1 MAVPSSSFV
10 VDNPGDGVGDTSPP
24 VNYEVCDYSG
34 FRAKPGTLQ
43 ETWDGLMVLPEFW
56 HARHDQD
63 FVRSRPEQLNRGA
76 IRPDD
81 TGRELTYVAIS
92 PSDLQA

>member
-10 VDNPGDGVGDTSPP
+10 VDNPGDGVGTTSVPT
-24 VNYEVCDYSG
+24 NNEMCQRTG
-34 FRAKPGTLQ
+34 FRVKRDALVR
-43 ETWDGLMVLPEFW
+43 EWNGLYVRPSSYED
-56 HARHDQD
+56 RHQQD
-63 FVRSRPEQLNRGA
+63 FVRSIVDKPNRGS

-92 PSDLQA
+92 PSDL